1 MFKSLKVNIFLK
13 KRPTDLF
20 SNKQNNKKISNMA
33 TLELYIQKCQ
43 FWPKIKPFTGLSR
56 VNLYSNL
63 KINTSI
69 VFSGSKHM
77 GNDISLIILV
87 ISQNFQNGGGGHF
100 GFWKNGGRKN
110 FNPDIPSI
118 CDPSWAQI
126 SNCFACNNHS
136 PAGRFFWTQGS
147 ALVWEISVISY
158 HRIKFLSN

>member
-1 MFKSLKVNIFLK
+1 M
-13 KRPTDLF
+13 
-20 SNKQNNKKISNMA
+20 
-33 TLELYIQKCQ
+33 
-43 FWPKIKPFTGLSR
+43 
-56 VNLYSNL
+56 
-63 KINTSI
+63 NTFI
-69 VFSGSKHM
+69 VFSGSKYM

-136 PAGRFFWTQGS
+136 PAANTSNCTNSYVFASKMFILKTQKKILTEKSRFIIWISTCVYILFMSHTDRTILFLKWMTQKMSHKVG
-147 ALVWEISVISY
+147 
-158 HRIKFLSN
+158 